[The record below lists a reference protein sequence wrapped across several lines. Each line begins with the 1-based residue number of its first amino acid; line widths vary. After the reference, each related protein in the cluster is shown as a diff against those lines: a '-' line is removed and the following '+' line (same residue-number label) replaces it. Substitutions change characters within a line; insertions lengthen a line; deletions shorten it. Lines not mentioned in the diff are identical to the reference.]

1 MPLVDFQLATE
12 PKKNKKQT
20 TSARLHL
27 LACTFIYAHIHSYIL
42 MYVFM

>member
-12 PKKNKKQT
+12 PKKKIKNKRRRRDST
-20 TSARLHL
+20 CLPVRS
-27 LACTFIYAHIHSYIL
+27 YIHSYIL